1 MLVKDFI
8 TKEIPVLKNFDT
20 VEYALALLDDMK
32 LKHLPLLKDNLYQ
45 CLVSEKELLSMP
57 DPLLPIGDSILF
69 APAVHEN
76 GHLHEVLTL
85 MSRYGLT
92 LLPVVTADGVYRG
105 VITRDKLVDA
115 LTGLCN
121 AEAAGSVIV
130 LELLPQDYALTEIA
144 RIVESNNAHILSLFS
159 AVDKDTGRL
168 HITIK
173 LDLEDALPV
182 IRSFERFNYAVLY
195 HFMDKGMVDDV
206 LQQRVNELLYY
217 MNM

>member
-8 TKEIPVLKNFDT
+8 TKEIPVLKSFDT
-20 VEYALALLDDMK
+20 VEYALALMDDMK
-32 LKHLPLLKDNLYQ
+32 LKHLPLLKDNLYH
-45 CLVSEKELLSMP
+45 CLVSEKELLAMP
-57 DPLLPIGDSILF
+57 DALSPVGDAVVF
-69 APAVHEN
+69 APAVKEN

-92 LLPVVTADGVYRG
+92 LLPVVSSTGVYLG
-105 VITRDKLVDA
+105 VVTRDKLVDV

-130 LELLPQDYALTEIA
+130 IELLPQDYALSEIA

-159 AVDKDTGRL
+159 SLDKDTGRL

-173 LDLEDALPV
+173 LDLEDASPV
-182 IRSFERFNYAVLY
+182 IRSFERFNYTVLY
-195 HFMDKGMVDDV
+195 HFMDNGAVDDL